1 MSVLPVEGAPFAA
14 EAPVVIIGAGAA
26 GLTAALA
33 ARAAGLDAL
42 VIERDP
48 APRGSTALSAGL
60 IPAAGTRWQRA
71 AGVEDGAP
79 AFAAD
84 ITAKAQGASDPA
96 LVETVSRAA
105 GPALE
110 WLADLHGLPIA
121 LVDDFRYPGHS
132 VLRMHGLPSR
142 SGAGLM
148 DRLREAAVGAG
159 AELLC
164 NAHATALFVHRDG
177 NVAGLIVRRPDGSEE
192 HLACRSLVLACGG
205 YGGDKMLV
213 SRHVPEMAGA
223 LYFGHAGNQGD
234 ALRWGEA
241 LGAATRHLAGYQG
254 HGSVAYPHGIL
265 ITWATI
271 TKGGVQ
277 VNAEGRRFS
286 DETRGYSE
294 QATVVL
300 AQPGGIAWTVF
311 DDRIAR
317 IARQFEDFRRAE
329 AAGAVLSAQNPSE
342 LARQAGL
349 PSEGLVATFD
359 AVDRMKRS
367 GLTDG
372 FGRCFAGVPELQAPL
387 HAVRVTG
394 ALFHTQGGLV
404 VDRSARVLRGDGR
417 PLPNLFAAGGAA
429 CGVSGPSAA
438 GYLSGNGLLTAITL
452 GRLSGAA
459 AARLAASRPH
469 GSA

>member
-1 MSVLPVEGAPFAA
+1 MF
-14 EAPVVIIGAGAA
+14 
-26 GLTAALA
+26 
-33 ARAAGLDAL
+33 
-42 VIERDP
+42 
-48 APRGSTALSAGL
+48 
-60 IPAAGTRWQRA
+60 
-71 AGVEDGAP
+71 
-79 AFAAD
+79 
-84 ITAKAQGASDPA
+84 
-96 LVETVSRAA
+96 
-105 GPALE
+105 
-110 WLADLHGLPIA
+110 
-121 LVDDFRYPGHS
+121 
-132 VLRMHGLPSR
+132 
-142 SGAGLM
+142 
-148 DRLREAAVGAG
+148 
-159 AELLC
+159 
-164 NAHATALFVHRDG
+164 
-177 NVAGLIVRRPDGSEE
+177 
-192 HLACRSLVLACGG
+192 
-205 YGGDKMLV
+205 
-213 SRHVPEMAGA
+213 
-223 LYFGHAGNQGD
+223 
-234 ALRWGEA
+234 
-241 LGAATRHLAGYQG
+241 
-254 HGSVAYPHGIL
+254 
-265 ITWATI
+265 
-271 TKGGVQ
+271 
-277 VNAEGRRFS
+277 
-286 DETRGYSE
+286 DE
-294 QATVVL
+294 
-300 AQPGGIAWTVF
+300 
-311 DDRIAR
+311 RIAR
-317 IARQFEDFRRAE
+317 IARQFEDFRQAE